1 MTKLSDTQRVILS
14 KAAQHEALLAEPP
27 AKLPA
32 AARQSVLRSLIAKGV
47 LEEVP
52 APRGHISL
60 GWRQEEDGAWIA
72 LRITAAGLAA
82 IGITA
87 ESEAVEQVRP
97 AETSPEAADAAPPQ
111 ELRDTADLPT
121 VAQRES
127 LGAPEPAPPST
138 SGEAPQGPQRPL
150 VSPHGGN
157 GRVTALRVAASAVL
171 AAWDA
176 PARDG
181 LEEVIAG
188 LRNAM
193 ASMPRQARAA
203 TRQRTGTKQEAVLA
217 LLRCEEGATIA
228 QVMEAT
234 GWQQHTVRG
243 FLAGLK
249 RRGVTVEVLERVRQV
264 GPNRQ
269 GSKGSY
275 SIYRIAPADGAT
287 APAEA
292 G

>member
-14 KAAQHEALLAEPP
+14 KAAQHEALLAELP

-32 AARQSVLRSLIAKGV
+32 AARQSVLRSLTAKGL

-52 APRGHISL
+52 ALREQVAL
-60 GWRQEEDGAWIA
+60 GWRQDEQGAWIA

-82 IGITA
+82 IGIVADA
-87 ESEAVEQVRP
+87 EEDHGER
-97 AETSPEAADAAPPQ
+97 PEAADAAAPGQ
-111 ELRDTADLPT
+111 G
-121 VAQRES
+121 ES
-127 LGAPEPAPPST
+127 LAAVAPTPPST
-138 SGEAPQGPQRPL
+138 NGQSPEGPQRPPA
-150 VSPHGGN
+150 SQRGGI
-157 GRVTALRVAASAVL
+157 GRGAALRIAASAVL
-171 AAWDA
+171 TAWDA
-176 PARDG
+176 PVRDG

-203 TRQRTGTKQEAVLA
+203 ARRPRSGTKQEAVLA
-217 LLRCEEGATIA
+217 LLRREEGATIT

-234 GWQQHTVRG
+234 GWQPHTVRG

-249 RRGVTVEVLERVRQV
+249 RRAITIEVLERVRQV
-264 GPNRQ
+264 GPDKQ
-269 GSKGSY
+269 GAKGSY
-275 SIYRIAPADGAT
+275 SIYRIAAADAAASRT
-287 APAEA
+287 EA

>member
-14 KAAQHEALLAEPP
+14 KAAQHEALLAELP

-32 AARQSVLRSLIAKGV
+32 AARQSVLRSLTAKGL

-52 APRGHISL
+52 ALREQVAL
-60 GWRQEEDGAWIA
+60 GWRQDEQGAWIA

-82 IGITA
+82 IGIVADA
-87 ESEAVEQVRP
+87 EEDHGER
-97 AETSPEAADAAPPQ
+97 PEAADAAAPGQ
-111 ELRDTADLPT
+111 G
-121 VAQRES
+121 ES
-127 LGAPEPAPPST
+127 LAAVAPTPPST
-138 SGEAPQGPQRPL
+138 NGQSPEGPQRPPA
-150 VSPHGGN
+150 SQRGGI
-157 GRVTALRVAASAVL
+157 GRGAALRIAASAVL
-171 AAWDA
+171 TAWDA
-176 PARDG
+176 PVRDG

-203 TRQRTGTKQEAVLA
+203 ARRPRSGTKQGTVLA
-217 LLRCEEGATIA
+217 LLRREEGATIA

-234 GWQQHTVRG
+234 GWQPHTVRG

-249 RRGVTVEVLERVRQV
+249 RRITVEVLERVRQV
-264 GPNRQ
+264 GPDRQ
-269 GSKGSY
+269 GAKGSY
-275 SIYRIAPADGAT
+275 SIYRIAAPDAA
-287 APAEA
+287 ASPAEA